1 MINTVVIEGR
11 LGNAPELKY
20 ANNGKSFL
28 TFSMCYEK
36 AWMVQGQG
44 WQTKPNFFD
53 VVYWKENPEKLM
65 QYLLKGVTV
74 FVQGELK
81 QDTWDDRK
89 TGQKRSKPRRSP
101 SGASRPTRAG
111 IRDSSKGSSSMPN
124 RNSSKVRSKGSCRTV
139 SLNRLRRS
147 RSNSSSLSNRGS
159 SSSRT
164 IFRFRHGDVWPAY
177 VGHLLKEFR

>member
-89 TGQKRSKPRRSP
+89 TVQKRSKVSIEAKKVTVGREP
-101 SGASRPTRAG
+101 AN
-111 IRDSSKGSSSMPN
+111 KGGYQGQQQGQQQYAQPQQQQ
-124 RNSSKVRSKGSCRTV
+124 GPQQGQ
-139 SLNRLRRS
+139 LPY
-147 RSNSSSLSNRGS
+147 GQPQQAPPQPQQQQQPQQQGQQQFQDD
-159 SSSRT
+159 
-164 IFRFRHGDVWPAY
+164 IPF
-177 VGHLLKEFR
+177 